1 MAEVSRDTARGM
13 GLLWPV
19 RLLLLLGASSRLV
32 ACIGDSYQNPVTDD
46 ELISPIT
53 QSIDKS
59 FYRFATELQSDK
71 TGRGSSYHYIY
82 R

>member
-1 MAEVSRDTARGM
+1 M
-13 GLLWPV
+13 GRAALV
-19 RLLLLLGASSRLV
+19 QLLLLAIGLRLA
-32 ACIGDSYQNPVTDD
+32 ACIRDSYQMPVTDD

-53 QSIDKS
+53 QTIDKS

>member
-1 MAEVSRDTARGM
+1 M
-13 GLLWPV
+13 GPV
-19 RLLLLLGASSRLV
+19 HLLLLVTGLRLA
-32 ACIGDSYQNPVTDD
+32 ACIGDSYQNPVTED

-59 FYRFATELQSDK
+59 FYRFSTELQSDK

-82 R
+82 RYCCRRSDARH